1 MEVIKIV
8 GMGLLISL
16 CVVLIKQIKPELSFA
31 VLISGSIIMLSMIF
45 QYFSSVFG
53 ILDTIINTTGI
64 DQELFQIIIK
74 IIGIGYIIEFGA
86 GLCNDT
92 GNSSIGDKMILG
104 GKILILVISLPVITS
119 LFEVVI
125 GLIP

>member
-8 GMGLLISL
+8 GMGLVISL

-45 QYFSSVFG
+45 QYFASVFG

-92 GNSSIGDKMILG
+92 GNSSIGDKMVLG
-104 GKILILVISLPVITS
+104 GKILILVISLPVVTS
-119 LFEVVI
+119 LFEIVV